1 MNIDDI
7 SWKILHSVQKNG
19 RISIKNL
26 AGEIGLS
33 VPATSERLKRLEEAG
48 VVESYRAIVSPR
60 ALGYDV
66 MAVIG
71 ITTPKPDKARLVGLL
86 TGMPEVIECL
96 HVTGQ
101 DSYLLKVIARDMM
114 HLEAFIESIN
124 KYGETRTSIVMSHPI
139 PLRGVQPLAGD

>member
-7 SWKILHSVQKNG
+7 SWAILRAAQENG

-26 AGEIGLS
+26 AANVGLS

-48 VVESYRAIVSPR
+48 VIDGYSATVSPK
-60 ALGYDV
+60 AVGYDM

-71 ITTPKPDKARLVGLL
+71 MTTPRSDKARLVELL

-101 DSYLLKVIARDMM
+101 DSYLLKVIAKDMT

-124 KYGETRTSIVMSHPI
+124 PYGETRTSIVMSQPI
-139 PLRGVQPLAGD
+139 PIRGVQRI